1 MGAFKTALQLLGVID
16 SNAVS
21 LPLRPL
27 DEVETGRVRVELER
41 AGLL

>member
-1 MGAFKTALQLLGVID
+1 VGAFKTALALLGVID
-16 SNAVS
+16 SNTVS

-27 DEVETGRVRVELER
+27 DADETGRVRAHLEL

>member
-1 MGAFKTALQLLGVID
+1 VGAFKTALQLLGVIA

-21 LPLRPL
+21 QPLRPL
-27 DEVETGRVRVELER
+27 DAAESGRVRVELER